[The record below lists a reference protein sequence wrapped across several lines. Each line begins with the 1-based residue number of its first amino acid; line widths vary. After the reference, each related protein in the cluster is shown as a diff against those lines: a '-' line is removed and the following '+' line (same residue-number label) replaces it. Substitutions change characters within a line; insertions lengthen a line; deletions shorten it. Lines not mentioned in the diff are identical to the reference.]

1 VKRPYPL
8 LTLSLLVA
16 ACGAVNTV
24 PGMSLGDGGADAAT
38 DSSVDGPADGS
49 TDGPRADGGPNAD
62 ASDAPT
68 IPFYPTPETLGT
80 PGDDLETPGDVT
92 GDPAPAGSVPS
103 CDGYPNALFP
113 AVAKGKSCPPNAP
126 AGQVCLEEGWVCTFH
141 RDRSYVVPA
150 GESAHWDS
158 AEGIANPPPACVLQ
172 TSNVGKISPVFVR
185 GFRMDIHEFTNGDLM
200 ALLAS
205 LPPADAAKL
214 PVPPE
219 RFGLP
224 EKQEV
229 EIDQATE
236 TRIYHPDQSALTGWF
251 GRTFRPLRTYDGR
264 PGIQYRSPVVGLSKQ
279 QAAAICKARGGR
291 LPLVDEYQRA
301 SRGLAPNARLF
312 PWGADIPGNQTCPT
326 GNPLW
331 RSYVSGAGVGSTAE
345 NGVHIVPPVVD
356 IPLGPFDGT
365 ERTPG
370 GVRGLMGGTSEYSGS
385 IPYNSRSTVFARE
398 PGIYTAPPE
407 PNASSDGTSVELS
420 VNMGPRG
427 AVRFTHVNLWEEN
440 PDLEHGFRCVFDL

>member
-1 VKRPYPL
+1 MKRPYPL
-8 LTLSLLVA
+8 LTLSLLLA

-49 TDGPRADGGPNAD
+49 TDGPIADGGANAD

-80 PGDDLETPGDVT
+80 PGDDLETPVDVN
-92 GDPAPAGSVPS
+92 GDPPPAGSVPS

-113 AVAKGKSCPPNAP
+113 AVAKGKACPPNAP

-141 RDRSYVVPA
+141 RDRNYIVPV
-150 GESAHWDS
+150 GERAHWDS
-158 AEGIANPPPACVLQ
+158 AEGIANPPPACVLE

-205 LPPADAAKL
+205 LPPADAAKI

-219 RFGLP
+219 RLGLP

-229 EIDQATE
+229 QIDQATE
-236 TRIYHPDQSALTGWF
+236 VRIYYPDQAPLTGWF
-251 GRTFRPLRTYDGR
+251 GRTFRPLKDYDGY
-264 PGIQYRSPVVGLSKQ
+264 PAIQYRSPVVALSKSEAQ
-279 QAAAICKARGGR
+279 GICKARGGR

-301 SRGLAPNARLF
+301 SRGLAPIARLF
-312 PWGADIPGNQTCPT
+312 PWGDAIPTNVVCPT
-326 GNPLW
+326 GNPQW
-331 RSYVSGAGVGSTAE
+331 REMCGSAGVSSTAH
-345 NGVHIVPPVVD
+345 NGVHRMPSVAHLPPQ
-356 IPLGPFDGT
+356 FNDGI
-365 ERTPG
+365 ERTEG
-370 GVRGLMGGTSEYSGS
+370 GVRGLMGGVQEWTGS
-385 IPYNSRSTVFARE
+385 NPPSFRQPNFGRE
-398 PGIYTAPPE
+398 PAVYPTQPDPLGVEISTTVDLSTA
-407 PNASSDGTSVELS
+407 NSVSGL
-420 VNMGPRG
+420 
-427 AVRFTHVNLWEEN
+427 RFTHVARSADS

>member
-1 VKRPYPL
+1 MKRPYPL
-8 LTLSLLVA
+8 LTLSLLLA

-49 TDGPRADGGPNAD
+49 TDGPIADGGANAD

-80 PGDDLETPGDVT
+80 PGDDLETPVDVN
-92 GDPAPAGSVPS
+92 GDPPPAGSVPS

-113 AVAKGKSCPPNAP
+113 AVAKGKACPPNAP

-141 RDRSYVVPA
+141 RDRNYIVPV
-150 GESAHWDS
+150 GERAHWDS
-158 AEGIANPPPACVLQ
+158 AEGIANPPPACVLE

-205 LPPADAAKL
+205 LPPADAAKI

-224 EKQEV
+224 EKQEPDV
-229 EIDQATE
+229 VFDELVP
-236 TRIYHPDQSALTGWF
+236 YPDQQPLTGWF

-279 QAAAICKARGGR
+279 QAGAICKARGGR

-301 SRGLAPNARLF
+301 ARGLAPNARLF
-312 PWGADIPGNQTCPT
+312 PWGADIPGNPTCPT
-326 GNPLW
+326 GNPRW
-331 RSYVSGAGVGSTAE
+331 SSYVGGAGVSPSAQ
-345 NGVHIVPPVVD
+345 NGVHIVPPVAH
-356 IPLGPFDGT
+356 IPLGVFDGT

-370 GVRGLMGGTSEYSGS
+370 GVRGLMGGTAEYTSS
-385 IPYNSRSTVFARE
+385 VPYTWTSTVFSRE

-407 PNASSDGTSVELS
+407 PLQSADSTSIELM
-420 VNMGPRG
+420 VTAGPRG
-427 AVRFTHVNLWEEN
+427 GVRLSHLRRGDDIA
-440 PDLEHGFRCVFDL
+440 DLEHGFRCVFDL

>member
-1 VKRPYPL
+1 MKRPYPL
-8 LTLSLLVA
+8 LTLSLLLA

-38 DSSVDGPADGS
+38 DSSVDEPTDGS
-49 TDGPRADGGPNAD
+49 TDGPRAEGGPNAD

-68 IPFYPTPETLGT
+68 IPFYPTPEDLGT
-80 PGDDLETPGDVT
+80 PGDDLETPVDVN

-103 CDGYPNALFP
+103 CEGYPNALFP

-141 RDRSYVVPA
+141 RDRNYIVPV
-150 GESAHWDS
+150 GERAHWDS

-205 LPPADAAKL
+205 LPPADAAKI

-224 EKQEV
+224 EKQEPDV
-229 EIDQATE
+229 VFDELVP
-236 TRIYHPDQSALTGWF
+236 YPDQQPLTGWF
-251 GRTFRPLRTYDGR
+251 GRTFRPLRTYDGS

-279 QAAAICKARGGR
+279 QAGAICKARGGR

-301 SRGLAPNARLF
+301 ARGLAPNARLF
-312 PWGADIPGNQTCPT
+312 PWGADTPGNQTCPT
-326 GNPLW
+326 GNPEW
-331 RSYVSGAGVGSTAE
+331 RTVVGMPAGISPFAE
-345 NGVHIVPPVVD
+345 NGVHRMPSISHVPPR
-356 IPLGPFDGT
+356 PYDGT
-365 ERTPG
+365 ERTPA
-370 GVRGLMGGTSEYSGS
+370 GVRGLLGGTAEYTGS
-385 IPYNSRSTVFARE
+385 APYGAVSTLFARE
-398 PGIYTAPPE
+398 PGIYTASPE
-407 PNASSDGTSVELS
+407 PVGGALDGTTVELS
-420 VNMGPRG
+420 VTAGPRG
-427 AVRFTHVNLWEEN
+427 AVRFTHVYRSDDIA
-440 PDLEHGFRCVFDL
+440 DLEHGFRCVFDL